1 MFCDYCGD
9 IDGDETG
16 IDHDERDCPR
26 YDTDNDTVTIDPDGL
41 ADTLQAAAD
50 GSPTLRAAIGLLIDH
65 GLWIQRLTE
74 RPSLLLIDYSGPA
87 PVAYGVDWL
96 KVVQALE
103 AKELPA
109 SSGELRILAIAASL
123 ADTVARIPLGD
134 AVSGLD
140 ATNLDRVLKAIA
152 AANGRPRTR

>member
-1 MFCDYCGD
+1 MFCEYCGD

-16 IDHDERDCPR
+16 IDHDERDCPW
-26 YDTDNDTVTIDPDGL
+26 YDTDNSNDTIDPDGL

-50 GSPTLRAAIGLLIDH
+50 GSPTLRAAVGLLIDH
-65 GLWIQRLTE
+65 GLWVKRLTE
-74 RPSLLLIDYSGPA
+74 RPGLLLIDYSGPT
-87 PVAYGVDWL
+87 PLAYGVDWL

-123 ADTVARIPLGD
+123 ADTAARIRLGD

-140 ATNLDRVLKAIA
+140 AANLDRVLNAIT
-152 AANGRPRTR
+152 AANGRPRAR

>member
-1 MFCDYCGD
+1 MFCEYCGD

-16 IDHDERDCPR
+16 VDHDERDCPW
-26 YDTDNDTVTIDPDGL
+26 YESHNVTVEPDGL
-41 ADTLQAAAD
+41 ADTLQATAD
-50 GSPTLRAAIGLLIDH
+50 GSPTLRAAIDLLTDH
-65 GLWIQRLTE
+65 GLWVSRLAE
-74 RPSLLLIDYSGPA
+74 RPGLLLIDYSGPV

-109 SSGELRILAIAASL
+109 SSGELRILVIAASL
-123 ADTVARIPLGD
+123 ADAAARIPLGD

-140 ATNLDRVLKAIA
+140 ATNLDRVLAAIA
-152 AANGRPRTR
+152 AANGRARVR